1 MVVLLQEKVSHGEL
15 GFCGD
20 GIGMFLFSW
29 GLNPDLAH
37 GRESGLSTAP
47 AHLFWGFDLVLFF
60 SRQGF
65 SV

>member
-37 GRESGLSTAP
+37 GRESGPSTNELQP
-47 AHLFWGFDLVLFF
+47 QPICFGVLIWFF
-60 SRQGF
+60 F
-65 SV
+65 